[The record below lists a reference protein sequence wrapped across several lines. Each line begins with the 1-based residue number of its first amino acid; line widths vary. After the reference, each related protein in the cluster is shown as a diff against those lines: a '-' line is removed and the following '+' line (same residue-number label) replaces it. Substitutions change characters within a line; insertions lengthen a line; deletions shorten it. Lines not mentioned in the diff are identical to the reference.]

1 MSRQQENAEDAQARR
16 DGRRRWESS
25 TVLHGLW
32 WHEGSDA
39 RQGGREECALS
50 DPKSLSPVTRK
61 SQQLLVT
68 PILFLFCLFWA
79 GTELSALFHM
89 YESGDKCS
97 PYGRR

>member
-1 MSRQQENAEDAQARR
+1 M
-16 DGRRRWESS
+16 
-25 TVLHGLW
+25 HK
-32 WHEGSDA
+32 
-39 RQGGREECALS
+39 QGGMGGGGGRAPQCCTAFGGMKVLML
-50 DPKSLSPVTRK
+50 DKVVGRNVLYLIPNPFSPVTRK

-79 GTELSALFHM
+79 GTKLSALFHM